1 MSLPESGL
9 TTENANRRPS
19 GDQSPSRVPDCTAAP
34 FSRRDS
40 RSFPRGK
47 LVGLVV
53 ASRHGGGGSPKGE
66 FERGASPQWVPA
78 LLARRGL
85 FKTGREPRMR
95 GEAGWSRSASGGGRL
110 RARW

>member
-53 ASRHGGGGSPKGE
+53 ASRHGGGGSQRENSSVGRHRNGCPRFSLGE
-66 FERGASPQWVPA
+66 DSSKPEGNP
-78 LLARRGL
+78 
-85 FKTGREPRMR
+85 E
-95 GEAGWSRSASGGGRL
+95 
-110 RARW
+110 